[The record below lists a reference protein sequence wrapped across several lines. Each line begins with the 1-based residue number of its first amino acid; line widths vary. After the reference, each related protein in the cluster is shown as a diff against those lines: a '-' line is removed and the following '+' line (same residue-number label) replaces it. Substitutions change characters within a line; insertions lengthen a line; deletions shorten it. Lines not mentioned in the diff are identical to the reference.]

1 VLSAINGNCSSTVT
15 FEISIEVGMEET
27 QAINFEVYPN
37 PAAEQVLVA
46 FENNSAGILNIL
58 DATGR
63 LVYTQTFNEVGSVLL
78 PVNVSM
84 LSSGSYTVQLIN
96 AEQVGVKRLLIRK

>member
-1 VLSAINGNCSSTVT
+1 
-15 FEISIEVGMEET
+15 MDET

-37 PAAEQVLVA
+37 PAVEQVLVA
-46 FENNSAGILNIL
+46 FENNSTGTLNIL

-63 LVYTQTFNEVGSVLL
+63 LVYTQAFSEVGSVLL